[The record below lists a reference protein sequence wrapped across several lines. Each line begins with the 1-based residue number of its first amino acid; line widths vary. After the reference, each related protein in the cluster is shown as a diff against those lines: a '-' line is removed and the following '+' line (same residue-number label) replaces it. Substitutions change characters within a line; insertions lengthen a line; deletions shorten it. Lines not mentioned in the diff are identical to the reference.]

1 MTKTAKKKEEAKAT
15 TSESVTPST
24 PKALETAKTRP
35 VLICTEFRGVFF
47 GYTADPHDATTVKL
61 ENFRNCL
68 YWEKAVGGVFGLA
81 QAGPSGPCKIGAKV
95 TGPAGIQK
103 VTCVIDATEEAAK
116 AWEAAPSV
124 S

>member
-1 MTKTAKKKEEAKAT
+1 MTKTKAAPKKEAT
-15 TSESVTPST
+15 TSTKT
-24 PKALETAKTRP
+24 TRP

-47 GYTADPHDATTVKL
+47 GYTDAAHDATVVKL

-81 QAGPSGPCKIGAKV
+81 ETGPTGSCKIGKKV

-103 VTCVIDATEEAAK
+103 VTCVIDVTADAAK
-116 AWEAAPSV
+116 AWEAAASV